1 MLSGRQRN
9 VSRKISEMDGGSHV
23 ALRWQA
29 QKNFPAPRMTARS
42 GLIAIL
48 LAGLICLSLNSWVAL
63 ADRPPSLFHPEP
75 GMTITQVAG
84 IAKAGASHLALRLI
98 QSQQPPFVG
107 HSRSWS
113 NWERLRM
120 QVLSTHG
127 AWQAIR
133 HQVNQLPANLPP
145 KIRAQFLRYGVR
157 ADLALLDGRAARSL
171 LTELIWNGQSAPPG
185 PQLRHLRRL
194 LIESYL
200 DAGWLDDARLAVQNY
215 ALDYTP
221 RTRVERMVLAQA
233 WMQVHEPH
241 HALMLL
247 SPDRHGAAYWL
258 YLLAAFRAHQWSAAV
273 VIDKASATLK
283 NKRLPLIEASRLW
296 GVIFIAARASHART
310 LEVSALEH
318 FLTLA
323 PHLPLSP
330 LLSFNG
336 DTLWQAY
343 RRLALAFG
351 NHQGLLIGND
361 AAWEKAVERVGKK
374 GEITLARAINAFLA
388 LKGRS
393 EQARVLG
400 YRWLSLS
407 LIKQGQGQQLLA
419 RLFLHAPK
427 DFPRPGRIPAAIR
440 LALANDAVD
449 RGDLTLAAKLMQ
461 TVNRPPP
468 GENPYLWSLR
478 VARVLILG
486 GHLQKGTKQLK
497 ALIARRPEFASPQA
511 DQLMQ
516 VLFDLQSIHRNRVA
530 LQLFSQLYPKLVHPL
545 KRREVLFWEA
555 ESYQAIGKPLQAATS
570 YLLSAALIPAV
581 AYDPWAISARYHAA
595 LALAR
600 AGFTRDARRVLRDLL
615 SHVSDPRQIMALKK
629 KLANLEQTPTV
640 GMAPQS
646 HASKS

>member
-1 MLSGRQRN
+1 MDG
-9 VSRKISEMDGGSHV
+9 VSRAV
-23 ALRWQA
+23 LRWQA
-29 QKNFPAPRMTARS
+29 KKNFPTPRMTARP
-42 GLIAIL
+42 GLAAIL
-48 LAGLICLSLNSWVAL
+48 LAGLVCLSLNSWVAL
-63 ADRPPSLFHPEP
+63 ADRSPSLLHPEP
-75 GMTITQVAG
+75 GMAVTQVAG

-120 QVLSTHG
+120 QVLSAHG

-185 PQLRHLRRL
+185 LQLRHLRRL

-200 DAGWLDDARLAVQNY
+200 DAGWLDDARLAAQNY
-215 ALDYTP
+215 TLDYTP

-233 WMQVHEPH
+233 WIQVHEPH

-247 SPDRHGAAYWL
+247 SPDRHSAAYWL
-258 YLLAAFRAHQWSAAV
+258 YLLAAFRSHRWSAAV
-273 VIDKASATLK
+273 VIDKASTALK

-296 GVIFIAARASHART
+296 GVIFITAKAGHART

-318 FLTLA
+318 FLALA

-330 LLSFNG
+330 LLPFNG

-343 RRLALAFG
+343 QRLALTFG
-351 NHQGLLIGND
+351 HHQGLLIGND
-361 AAWEKAVERVGKK
+361 AAWEKAVKRAGKK

-388 LKGRS
+388 PKGRS
-393 EQARVLG
+393 EQARALG
-400 YRWLSLS
+400 YHWLSLS
-407 LIKQGQGQQLLA
+407 LIKQGQGQGQQLLM
-419 RLFLHAPK
+419 RLFLYAPK
-427 DFPRPGRIPAAIR
+427 DFPRPGQIPVAIR
-440 LALANDAVD
+440 LALADDAVNRED
-449 RGDLTLAAKLMQ
+449 FTLAAKLMQ
-461 TVNRPPP
+461 AVGRLPP

-486 GHLQKGTKQLK
+486 GHLQKGTQQLK
-497 ALIARRPEFASPQA
+497 ALIARQSGFTSPQA

-555 ESYQAIGKPLQAATS
+555 ESYQAIGKPLQAARF
-570 YLLSAALIPAV
+570 YLLSAALIPAA
-581 AYDPWAISARYHAA
+581 AYDPWAVSARYNAA
-595 LALAR
+595 LALAK
-600 AGFTRDARRVLRDLL
+600 AGFIEDARRVLRDLL
-615 SHVSDPRQIMALKK
+615 SHVRDPRHIKALKK
-629 KLANLEQTPTV
+629 KLANLERVPTTR
-640 GMAPQS
+640 MALQS
-646 HASKS
+646 PAGKS